1 MDMRP
6 PLPKEHG
13 AWAQLAIATGVP
25 LLVARAVPLGL
36 WAWLAALWAA
46 FMAHESLLL
55 LLGQRGAKARTE
67 EGPRAWAWL
76 ALLACLALALG
87 AYGMKEATSAA
98 RWALAAPLGFAGLLL
113 PGTLRNE
120 EKSLAGEVL
129 AALALGSVVLP
140 LSLRAGVSWAA
151 AWQLAAGLM
160 LAFVLA
166 TMLVRRFLAI
176 LRKRPEPLSA
186 VGAALLAGLGA
197 GLGLALLMEGRVLE
211 GLALLPLPLLGF
223 RLFAGAWPPHRLK
236 RLGWLL
242 AFGNLATALMLVAA
256 LR

>member
-6 PLPKEHG
+6 PFPKEHG
-13 AWAQLAIATGVP
+13 AWAQLAIATGAL
-25 LLVARAVPLGL
+25 LLVARGLPLSL

-46 FMAHESLLL
+46 FIAHESLLL
-55 LLGQRGAKARTE
+55 LLGQRGAKARAE
-67 EGPRAWAWL
+67 HQIRAWTWL
-76 ALLACLALALG
+76 LMLAGSALFLG
-87 AYGMKEATSAA
+87 WFGMRSAA
-98 RWALAAPLGFAGLLL
+98 PATRWTLLVPLGFAGLLL
-113 PGTLRNE
+113 PGTLRDK

-129 AALALGSVVLP
+129 AALTLSSAVLP
-140 LSLRAGVSWAA
+140 LSLRAGVSWAT
-151 AWQLAAGLM
+151 AWQLATGLM

-166 TMLVRRFLAI
+166 TMLVRRFLAV

-186 VGAALLAGLGA
+186 GGAALLTGLGG

-223 RLFAGAWPPHRLK
+223 RLFAGAWPPHQLK

-242 AFGNLATALMLVAA
+242 AFGNIATALMLVAA

>member
-6 PLPKEHG
+6 PFPKEHG
-13 AWAQLAIATGVP
+13 AWAQLAIASGAVI
-25 LLVARAVPLGL
+25 LVARAHPPGY

-46 FMAHESLLL
+46 FIAHEPLLL
-55 LLGQRGAKARTE
+55 LLGQRGAQTRKEQRV
-67 EGPRAWAWL
+67 RAWAWL
-76 ALLACLALALG
+76 LMLMGLALFLGGAGMSGAAPVARGALLL
-87 AYGMKEATSAA
+87 
-98 RWALAAPLGFAGLLL
+98 PLGCAGLLL

-129 AALALGSVVLP
+129 AALALGSSALP
-140 LSLRAGVSWAA
+140 LSLRAGAGLNA

-166 TMLVRRFLAI
+166 TMLVRRFLAA

-186 VGAALLAGLGA
+186 VGAALLTGLGA
-197 GLGLALLMEGRVLE
+197 GLGLALAMEGRVLE

-223 RLFAGAWPPHRLK
+223 RLFAGPWPPHRLK

-242 AFGNLATALMLVAA
+242 AFGNIATALLLGAA